1 MVKSI
6 LTLQDVVRLSKLFDM
21 YYDKYGKGAVQKIDF
36 GYGTANPKLW
46 GQKTKER
53 KEKKMKPSDEELRA
67 QINALIRDEIQEDI
81 NDYVDA
87 MEETKKGGLGFVSN
101 DDQEKLKVKI
111 SQNEIEK
118 IIKEYKKAKK
128 SERSNLSHIKK
139 LGLVDKNGKPLT

>member
-1 MVKSI
+1 M
-6 LTLQDVVRLSKLFDM
+6 
-21 YYDKYGKGAVQKIDF
+21 
-36 GYGTANPKLW
+36 N
-46 GQKTKER
+46 
-53 KEKKMKPSDEELRA
+53 DEDLRA

-87 MEETKKGGLGFVSN
+87 VETKKAGLGFVSN

-111 SQNEIEK
+111 SQNEIDK